1 MQHKSNIAA
10 FFDFDETLVSVN
22 SSKIGF
28 KWLYEHKML
37 TKGFILKVIIT
48 QFLNRKNIISEKRMA
63 DIMINFYKNKK
74 LTDFEAGA
82 NEFYYDFLKPHLAPK
97 IMERLEFHKKNGH
110 ILVIVSGSIRYY
122 LEPAAK
128 DLGIHHLVCTDLEEG
143 TNGLLTGKAI
153 GQVCIGNY
161 KRELTLKLVDKLNI
175 DLENSYAYGDNQADI
190 PLLKLV
196 GNPFAVE
203 PTPTLKRIAQK
214 NNWPIL
220 NYN

>member
-1 MQHKSNIAA
+1 MQPKSNIAA

-28 KWLYEHKML
+28 KWLYENGML
-37 TKGFILKVIIT
+37 SKIFILRVMIAV
-48 QFLNRKNIISEKRMA
+48 FLNRRNLISEKRMA
-63 DIMINFYKNKK
+63 DLMITFYKNKK
-74 LTDFEAGA
+74 LADFKASA
-82 NEFYYDFLKPHLAPK
+82 NEFYFDYLKPHLAPK
-97 IMERLEFHKKNGH
+97 VIEKLEFHKKKGH

-128 DLGIHHLVCTDLEEG
+128 DLGIQHLVCTDLEE
-143 TNGLLTGKAI
+143 NSHGLLTGKAK

-161 KRELTLKLVDKLNI
+161 KKELTLKLVDKLNI

-190 PLLKLV
+190 PLLKMV
-196 GNPFAVE
+196 GNPVVVE
-203 PTPTLKRIAQK
+203 PTPTLKKVAQK

-220 NYN
+220 NY

>member
-1 MQHKSNIAA
+1 MQPKSNIAA

-28 KWLYEHKML
+28 KWLYENGML
-37 TKGFILKVIIT
+37 SKIFIFKVMIAV
-48 QFLNRKNIISEKRMA
+48 FLNRRNIISEKRMA
-63 DIMINFYKNKK
+63 DIMISFYKNKK
-74 LTDFEAGA
+74 LADFKTGA
-82 NEFYYDFLKPHLAPK
+82 HEFYFDYLKPHLAPRVIDK
-97 IMERLEFHKKNGH
+97 LEFHKKKGH

-128 DLGIHHLVCTDLEEG
+128 DLGIQHLVCTDLEE
-143 TNGLLTGKAI
+143 NSHGLLTGKAI

-161 KRELTLKLVDKLNI
+161 KKELTLKLVDKLNI

-196 GNPFAVE
+196 GNPVVVE
-203 PTPTLKRIAQK
+203 PTPTLKKVAQK

-220 NYN
+220 KYN

>member
-1 MQHKSNIAA
+1 MQPKLNIAA
-10 FFDFDETLVSVN
+10 FFDFDETLISVN

-28 KWLYEHKML
+28 KWLYEHGML
-37 TKGFILKVIIT
+37 SKLFILKVMIAV
-48 QFLNRKNIISEKRMA
+48 FLNHRNIISEKRMA
-63 DIMINFYKNKK
+63 DIMISFYKNKK
-74 LTDFEAGA
+74 LADFKAGA
-82 NEFYYDFLKPHLAPK
+82 NEFYFDYLKPHLAPRV
-97 IMERLEFHKKNGH
+97 MEKLEFHKKKGH

-128 DLGIHHLVCTDLEEG
+128 DLGIQHLVCTDLEEDS
-143 TNGLLTGKAI
+143 NGLLTGKAR

-161 KRELTLKLVDKLNI
+161 KKELTLKLADKLNI
-175 DLENSYAYGDNQADI
+175 DLKNSYAYGDNQADI
-190 PLLKLV
+190 PLLKSV

-203 PTPTLKRIAQK
+203 PTSALKKIAKK

>member
-1 MQHKSNIAA
+1 MQYKSNIAA

-128 DLGIHHLVCTDLEEG
+128 DLGIQHLVCTDLEEDA
-143 TNGLLTGKAI
+143 NGLLTGKAI
-153 GQVCIGNY
+153 GQVCIGNH

-175 DLENSYAYGDNQADI
+175 DLKNSYAYGDNQADI

-203 PTPTLKRIAQK
+203 PTPTLKKIAQK

-220 NYN
+220 NYS

>member
-1 MQHKSNIAA
+1 MQPKSNIAA

-28 KWLYEHKML
+28 EWLYEHGML
-37 TKGFILKVIIT
+37 SKIFIFKVMISV
-48 QFLNRKNIISEKRMA
+48 FLNRKNIISEKRMA
-63 DIMINFYKNKK
+63 DVMISFYKNKK
-74 LTDFEAGA
+74 LADFKTGA
-82 NEFYYDFLKPHLAPK
+82 NEFYFDYLKPHLAPRVIDK
-97 IMERLEFHKKNGH
+97 LEFHRNERH

-128 DLGIHHLVCTDLEEG
+128 DLGIQHLVCTDLEENS
-143 TNGLLTGKAI
+143 NGLLTGKAK

-161 KRELTLKLVDKLNI
+161 KKELTLKLVDKLNI
-175 DLENSYAYGDNQADI
+175 DLDNSYAYGDNQADI

-196 GNPFAVE
+196 GNPVAVE
-203 PTPTLKRIAQK
+203 PTPSLKKIAQK

-220 NYN
+220 NYH

>member
-1 MQHKSNIAA
+1 MQPKSNIAA

-28 KWLYEHKML
+28 KWLYAHGML
-37 TKGFILKVIIT
+37 SKIFILKVMIAVL
-48 QFLNRKNIISEKRMA
+48 LNRKNIISEKRMA
-63 DIMINFYKNKK
+63 DIMISFYKNKK
-74 LTDFEAGA
+74 LADFKTGA
-82 NEFYYDFLKPHLAPK
+82 HEFYFDYLKPHLAPRVIDK
-97 IMERLEFHKKNGH
+97 LEFHKKKGH

-128 DLGIHHLVCTDLEEG
+128 DLGIQHLVCTDLEE
-143 TNGLLTGKAI
+143 NSHGLLTGKAI

-161 KRELTLKLVDKLNI
+161 KKELTLKLVDKLNI

-196 GNPFAVE
+196 GNPVVVE
-203 PTPTLKRIAQK
+203 PTPTLKKVAQK

-220 NYN
+220 NY

>member
-1 MQHKSNIAA
+1 MQPKSNIAA

-28 KWLYEHKML
+28 KWLYEHGML
-37 TKGFILKVIIT
+37 SKFFILKVMIAV
-48 QFLNRKNIISEKRMA
+48 FLNRRNIISEKRMA
-63 DIMINFYKNKK
+63 DIMISFYKNKK
-74 LTDFEAGA
+74 LADFKTGA
-82 NEFYYDFLKPHLAPK
+82 HEFYFDYLKPHLAPRVIDK
-97 IMERLEFHKKNGH
+97 LEFHKKKGH

-128 DLGIHHLVCTDLEEG
+128 DLGIQHLVCTDLEE
-143 TNGLLTGKAI
+143 NSHGLLTGKAI

-161 KRELTLKLVDKLNI
+161 KKELTLKLVDKLNI

-196 GNPFAVE
+196 GNPVVVE
-203 PTPTLKRIAQK
+203 PTPTLKKVAQK

-220 NYN
+220 KYN

>member
-1 MQHKSNIAA
+1 MQPKSNIAA

-28 KWLYEHKML
+28 KWLYEHGML
-37 TKGFILKVIIT
+37 SKIFILKVMIAV
-48 QFLNRKNIISEKRMA
+48 FLNRRNIISEKRMA
-63 DIMINFYKNKK
+63 DIMISFYKNRK
-74 LTDFEAGA
+74 LADFKAGA
-82 NEFYYDFLKPHLAPK
+82 DEFYFDYLKPHLAPRVIDK
-97 IMERLEFHKKNGH
+97 LGFHKKKGH

-128 DLGIHHLVCTDLEEG
+128 DLGIQHLVCTDLEE
-143 TNGLLTGKAI
+143 NSHGLLTGKAI

-161 KRELTLKLVDKLNI
+161 KKELTLKLVDELNI

-190 PLLKLV
+190 PLLKMV
-196 GNPFAVE
+196 GNPVVVE
-203 PTPTLKRIAQK
+203 PTPTLKKVAQK
-214 NNWPIL
+214 YNWPIL

>member
-1 MQHKSNIAA
+1 MQPKSNIAA

-28 KWLYEHKML
+28 KWLYEHGML
-37 TKGFILKVIIT
+37 SKIFILKVMIAV
-48 QFLNRKNIISEKRMA
+48 FLNRKNIISEKRMA
-63 DIMINFYKNKK
+63 DVMISFYKNKK
-74 LTDFEAGA
+74 LADFKTGA
-82 NEFYYDFLKPHLAPK
+82 NEFYYDYLKPHLAPK
-97 IMERLEFHKKNGH
+97 VMGKLEWHKKNGH
-110 ILVIVSGSIRYY
+110 IIVIVSGSIRYY

-128 DLGIHHLVCTDLEEG
+128 DLGIQHLVCTDLEE
-143 TNGLLTGKAI
+143 NSHGLLTGKAI

-161 KRELTLKLVDKLNI
+161 KKELTLKLVDELNI

-196 GNPFAVE
+196 GNPVAVE
-203 PTPTLKRIAQK
+203 PKPSLRKVAQK

-220 NYN
+220 NFR

>member
-1 MQHKSNIAA
+1 MQPKSNIAA

-28 KWLYEHKML
+28 KWLYAHGML
-37 TKGFILKVIIT
+37 SKIFILKVMIAVL
-48 QFLNRKNIISEKRMA
+48 LNRKNIISEKRMA
-63 DIMINFYKNKK
+63 DIMISFYKNKK
-74 LTDFEAGA
+74 LTDFKTGA
-82 NEFYYDFLKPHLAPK
+82 NEFYFDYLKPHLAPRVIDK
-97 IMERLEFHKKNGH
+97 LEFHKKKGH

-128 DLGIHHLVCTDLEEG
+128 DLGIQHLVCTDLEE
-143 TNGLLTGKAI
+143 NSHGLLTGKAI

-161 KRELTLKLVDKLNI
+161 KKELTLKLVDELNI

-190 PLLKLV
+190 PLLKMV
-196 GNPFAVE
+196 GNPVVVE
-203 PTPTLKRIAQK
+203 PTPTLKKVAQK

-220 NYN
+220 NHN

>member
-1 MQHKSNIAA
+1 MQPKLNIAA
-10 FFDFDETLVSVN
+10 FFDFDETLISVN

-28 KWLYEHKML
+28 KWLYEHGML
-37 TKGFILKVIIT
+37 SRAFILKVMIAV
-48 QFLNRKNIISEKRMA
+48 FLNRRNIISEKRMA
-63 DIMINFYKNKK
+63 DVMITFYKDKK
-74 LTDFEAGA
+74 LADFKAGA
-82 NEFYYDFLKPHLAPK
+82 SEFYFDYLKPHLAPK
-97 IMERLEFHKKNGH
+97 IVEKLEFHREKGH

-128 DLGIHHLVCTDLEEG
+128 DLGIQHLVCTDLEENS
-143 TNGLLTGKAI
+143 NGLLTGKAK
-153 GQVCIGNY
+153 GQVCIGNH
-161 KRELTLKLVDKLNI
+161 KKELTLKLVNKLMI

-196 GNPFAVE
+196 GNPVAVE
-203 PTPTLKRIAQK
+203 PSATLKKVAQK

>member
-1 MQHKSNIAA
+1 MQFKSNIAA

-74 LTDFEAGA
+74 LTDFKAGA
-82 NEFYYDFLKPHLAPK
+82 NEFYHDFLKPHLAPK

-128 DLGIHHLVCTDLEEG
+128 DLGIQHLVCTDLEEG

-153 GQVCIGNY
+153 GQVCIGNH
-161 KRELTLKLVDKLNI
+161 KRELTLKLVDELNI

-220 NYN
+220 DYN

>member
-1 MQHKSNIAA
+1 MQPKSNIAA
-10 FFDFDETLVSVN
+10 FFDFDETLVRVN

-28 KWLYEHKML
+28 KWLYEHGML
-37 TKGFILKVIIT
+37 SKFFILKVMIAV
-48 QFLNRKNIISEKRMA
+48 FLNRRNIISEKRMA
-63 DIMINFYKNKK
+63 DIMISFYKNKK
-74 LTDFEAGA
+74 LADFKTGA
-82 NEFYYDFLKPHLAPK
+82 HEFYFDYLKPHLAPRVIDK
-97 IMERLEFHKKNGH
+97 LEFHKKKGH

-128 DLGIHHLVCTDLEEG
+128 DLGIQHLVCTDLEE
-143 TNGLLTGKAI
+143 NSHGLLTGKAI

-161 KRELTLKLVDKLNI
+161 KKELTLKLVDKLNI

-196 GNPFAVE
+196 GNPVVVE
-203 PTPTLKRIAQK
+203 PTPTLKKVAQK

-220 NYN
+220 KYN

>member
-1 MQHKSNIAA
+1 MQFKSNIAA

-74 LTDFEAGA
+74 LTDFKAGA
-82 NEFYYDFLKPHLAPK
+82 NEFYHDFLKPHLAPK
-97 IMERLEFHKKNGH
+97 IMERLEFHKENGH

-128 DLGIHHLVCTDLEEG
+128 DLGIQHLVCTDLEEG

-153 GQVCIGNY
+153 GQVCIGNH
-161 KRELTLKLVDKLNI
+161 KRELTLKLVDELNI

-220 NYN
+220 DYN

>member
-1 MQHKSNIAA
+1 MQPKSNIAA

-28 KWLYEHKML
+28 KWLYAHGML
-37 TKGFILKVIIT
+37 SKIFILKVMIAVL
-48 QFLNRKNIISEKRMA
+48 LNRKNIISEKRMA
-63 DIMINFYKNKK
+63 DIMISFYKNKK
-74 LTDFEAGA
+74 LTDFKTGA
-82 NEFYYDFLKPHLAPK
+82 HEFYFDYLKPHLAPRVIDK
-97 IMERLEFHKKNGH
+97 LEFHKKKGH

-128 DLGIHHLVCTDLEEG
+128 DLGIQHLVCTDLEE
-143 TNGLLTGKAI
+143 NSHGLLTGKAI

-161 KRELTLKLVDKLNI
+161 KKELTLKLVDELNI

-190 PLLKLV
+190 PLLKMV
-196 GNPFAVE
+196 GNPVVVE
-203 PTPTLKRIAQK
+203 PTPTLKKVAQK

-220 NYN
+220 NHN